1 MEEMLR
7 LIHRQLFLI
16 LHWLRLPSVPHSSF
30 LMTVLVHS
38 PATLS
43 NLGCGFDVFGLALAA
58 PYDTIRLTRRA
69 APGIRIR
76 HLDPYNLP
84 TEPARNVAGVA
95 LLALLQAVPE
105 AVGFDLEITKGIKP
119 GSGVGSSAAS
129 AVGAVVAANALL
141 GNRFSKT
148 ELMGFAIE
156 GEAVASGARHADNI
170 APAMFGGFTVVRAL
184 EPTLDILALASP
196 PLWVAVVHPQIEVKT
211 SDARKVLPGTVPL
224 GLAVRQ
230 WANVAGLTAGF
241 LTADYELIGRSLA
254 DYIVEPA
261 RLPLIP
267 GLAEARARALAAGA
281 IGGGI
286 SGSGPSIFMLNRTA
300 ETARAV
306 GAALGSVFA
315 ELGIAFNVYVGP
327 VGTEGA
333 RVVG

>member
-1 MEEMLR
+1 M
-7 LIHRQLFLI
+7 
-16 LHWLRLPSVPHSSF
+16 PDS
-30 LMTVLVHS
+30 VLVHS

-69 APGIRIR
+69 APGISIR

-84 TEPARNVAGVA
+84 TDPARNVAGVA
-95 LLALLQAVPE
+95 LLALLKAVPE
-105 AVGFDLEITKGIKP
+105 EAGGFEMEITKGIMP

-141 GNRFSKT
+141 GNRFNQM
-148 ELMGFAIE
+148 ELVDFAME

-170 APAMFGGFTVVRAL
+170 APAVFGGFTVVRAL
-184 EPTLDILALASP
+184 EPALDILALPAP

-211 SDARKVLPGTVPL
+211 SDSRKVLPATVPL

-241 LTADYELIGRSLA
+241 LLADYDLIGRSLA

-261 RLPLIP
+261 RRPLIP
-267 GLAEARARALAAGA
+267 GLAEARTRALAAGA

-286 SGSGPSIFMLNRTA
+286 SGSGPSIFMLNRDEATA
-300 ETARAV
+300 QAV
-306 GAALGSVFA
+306 GAALGSVFT
-315 ELGIAFNVYVGP
+315 ELGIEFNVYVGP
-327 VGTEGA
+327 VGTTGA
-333 RVVG
+333 YVVAEE

>member
-1 MEEMLR
+1 M
-7 LIHRQLFLI
+7 
-16 LHWLRLPSVPHSSF
+16 PDS
-30 LMTVLVHS
+30 VLVHS

-58 PYDTIRLTRRA
+58 PYDVIRMRRSTTL
-69 APGIRIR
+69 GVRIQ
-76 HLDPYNLP
+76 HLDHYNLP
-84 TEPARNVAGVA
+84 TDPLHNVAGVA
-95 LLALLQAVPE
+95 LLALLKQVPE
-105 AVGFDLEITKGIKP
+105 AIGFDVEITKGIMP

-141 GNRFSKT
+141 GNRFT
-148 ELMGFAIE
+148 NMQLVDFAME

-170 APAMFGGFTVVRAL
+170 APAIFGGFTVVRAL
-184 EPTLDILALASP
+184 NPAMDLLALPAP
-196 PLWVAVVHPQIEVKT
+196 PMWVAVVHPQIEVKT
-211 SDARKVLPGTVPL
+211 SDSRKVLPATVPL

-230 WANVAGLTAGF
+230 WANVAGLVAGF
-241 LTADYELIGRSLA
+241 LTADYDLIGRSLD

-267 GLAEARARALAAGA
+267 GLAEARVRALAAGA

-300 ETARAV
+300 ETAQTV
-306 GAALGSVFA
+306 GAAMGSVFA

-327 VGTEGA
+327 VGTTGA
-333 RVVG
+333 RVVSEE

>member
-1 MEEMLR
+1 M
-7 LIHRQLFLI
+7 
-16 LHWLRLPSVPHSSF
+16 PDS
-30 LMTVLVHS
+30 VLVHS

-69 APGIRIR
+69 APGISIR

-84 TEPARNVAGVA
+84 TDPTRNVAGVA
-95 LLALLQAVPE
+95 LLALLEAVPE
-105 AVGFDLEITKGIKP
+105 VLGFEMEITKGIKP

-141 GNRFSKT
+141 DNRFSKM
-148 ELMGFAIE
+148 ELMGFAMA

-170 APAMFGGFTVVRAL
+170 APAIFGGFTVVRAL
-184 EPTLDILALASP
+184 VPALDIIALPAP
-196 PLWVAVVHPQIEVKT
+196 TLWVAVVHPQIEVKT
-211 SDARKVLPGTVPL
+211 SDSRKVLPTSVPL
-224 GLAVRQ
+224 SLAVRQ

-241 LTADYELIGRSLA
+241 LTADYDLIGRSLA

-267 GLAEARARALAAGA
+267 GLVESRRRALAAGA

-286 SGSGPSIFMLNRTA
+286 SGSGPSIFMLNKTE
-300 ETARAV
+300 ETAQAV

-315 ELGIAFNVYVGP
+315 ELGIDFNVYVGP
-327 VGTEGA
+327 VGTTGA
-333 RVVG
+333 YVVAEE

>member
-1 MEEMLR
+1 MLN
-7 LIHRQLFLI
+7 
-16 LHWLRLPSVPHSSF
+16 S
-30 LMTVLVHS
+30 VLVHS

-69 APGIRIR
+69 EPGVRIQ
-76 HLDPYNLP
+76 HLDPYHLP
-84 TEPARNVAGVA
+84 TEPTRNVAGVA
-95 LLALLQAVPE
+95 LLALLKAVPE
-105 AVGFDLEITKGIKP
+105 AIGFDVEITKGIKP

-129 AVGAVVAANALL
+129 AVGVVVAANALL
-141 GNRFSKT
+141 GNRFTKMQ
-148 ELMGFAIE
+148 LVNFAMA
-156 GEAVASGARHADNI
+156 GEIVASGARHADNI
-170 APAMFGGFTVVRAL
+170 APAIFGGFTVVRAL
-184 EPTLDILALASP
+184 EPVLDIIALPAP

-211 SDARKVLPGTVPL
+211 SDSRKVLPATVPL

-230 WANVAGLTAGF
+230 WANVAGLVAGF
-241 LTADYELIGRSLA
+241 LTVDYELIGRSMD

-267 GLAEARARALAAGA
+267 GLTEARKRALAAGA

-286 SGSGPSIFMLNRTA
+286 SGSGPSIFMLNKTA
-300 ETARAV
+300 PTAQAV
-306 GAALGSVFA
+306 GAAMGSVFA

-333 RVVG
+333 RVVEES

>member
-1 MEEMLR
+1 M
-7 LIHRQLFLI
+7 
-16 LHWLRLPSVPHSSF
+16 PDS
-30 LMTVLVHS
+30 VLVHS

-58 PYDTIRLTRRA
+58 PYDTVRLTRSPE
-69 APGIRIR
+69 PGVRIR

-95 LLALLQAVPE
+95 LLALLKAAPE

-141 GNRFSKT
+141 GNRFTKMQLV
-148 ELMGFAIE
+148 EFAMA
-156 GEAVASGARHADNI
+156 GEVVASGARHADNI
-170 APAMFGGFTVVRAL
+170 APAIFGGFTVVRAL
-184 EPTLDILALASP
+184 EPVLDIVALPTP

-211 SDARKVLPGTVPL
+211 SDSRRVLPATVPL

-230 WANVAGLTAGF
+230 WANVAGLVAGM
-241 LTADYELIGRSLA
+241 LTADYALIGRSLA

-300 ETARAV
+300 ETAQAV
-306 GAALGSVFA
+306 GDAMGGVFA
-315 ELGIAFNVYVGP
+315 ELGIAFKVYVGP
-327 VGTEGA
+327 AGAQGA

>member
-1 MEEMLR
+1 M
-7 LIHRQLFLI
+7 
-16 LHWLRLPSVPHSSF
+16 S
-30 LMTVLVHS
+30 VLVHS

-43 NLGCGFDVFGLALAA
+43 NLGCGFDVFGLALAE

-69 APGIRIR
+69 APGISIR
-76 HLDPYNLP
+76 HLDPYDLP
-84 TEPARNVAGVA
+84 TDPARNVAGVA
-95 LLALLQAVPE
+95 LLALLKAVPE
-105 AVGFDLEITKGIKP
+105 ETGGFELEITKGIKP

-141 GNRFSKT
+141 GNRFSKM
-148 ELMGFAIE
+148 ELVDFAME

-170 APAMFGGFTVVRAL
+170 APAVFGGFTVVRAL
-184 EPTLDILALASP
+184 EPVLDIIALPAP

-211 SDARKVLPGTVPL
+211 SDSRKVLPATVPL

-241 LTADYELIGRSLA
+241 LLADYDLIGRSLA

-267 GLAEARARALAAGA
+267 GLAEARTRALAAGA

-286 SGSGPSIFMLNRTA
+286 SGSGPSIFMLNRTE
-300 ETARAV
+300 ETAQAV

-315 ELGIAFNVYVGP
+315 ELGIEFNVYVGP

>member
-1 MEEMLR
+1 M
-7 LIHRQLFLI
+7 
-16 LHWLRLPSVPHSSF
+16 PNS
-30 LMTVLVHS
+30 VLVHS

-43 NLGCGFDVFGLALAA
+43 NLGCGFDVFGLAQAA
-58 PYDTIRLTRRA
+58 PYDTIRLTRSA
-69 APGIRIR
+69 EPGIRIR

-84 TEPARNVAGVA
+84 TAPARNVAGVA
-95 LLALLQAVPE
+95 LLALLKEVPE
-105 AVGFDLEITKGIKP
+105 TLGFDLEITKGIKP

-141 GNRFSKT
+141 GNRFTKMQLV
-148 ELMGFAIE
+148 EFAMA
-156 GEAVASGARHADNI
+156 GEVVASGARHADNI
-170 APAMFGGFTVVRAL
+170 APAIFGGFTVVRAV
-184 EPTLDILALASP
+184 EPALDIIALPSP
-196 PLWVAVVHPQIEVKT
+196 PLWVAVVHPQIELKT
-211 SDARKVLPGTVPL
+211 SDSRRVLPTAVPL

-230 WANVAGLTAGF
+230 WANVAGLVAGF
-241 LTADYELIGRSLA
+241 LTADYELIGRSLD

-261 RLPLIP
+261 RQALIP

-286 SGSGPSIFMLNRTA
+286 SGSGPSIFMLNKTE
-300 ETARAV
+300 ETAQAV

-327 VGTEGA
+327 VATEGA

>member
-1 MEEMLR
+1 M
-7 LIHRQLFLI
+7 
-16 LHWLRLPSVPHSSF
+16 PDS
-30 LMTVLVHS
+30 VLVHS

-58 PYDTIRLTRRA
+58 PYDTIRLTRSA
-69 APGIRIR
+69 MPGVRIR

-84 TEPARNVAGVA
+84 TDPTHNVAGVA
-95 LLALLQAVPE
+95 LLALLKQVPE
-105 AVGFDLEITKGIKP
+105 AVGFEMEITKGIMP

-129 AVGAVVAANALL
+129 AAGAVVAANALL
-141 GNRFSKT
+141 GSRFTKMQ
-148 ELMGFAIE
+148 LVNFAMK

-170 APAMFGGFTVVRAL
+170 APAIFGGFTVVRAL
-184 EPTLDILALASP
+184 EPVIDIVALPAP
-196 PLWVAVVHPQIEVKT
+196 PLWVAVVHPQIEVRT
-211 SDARKVLPGTVPL
+211 SEARKVLPATVPL

-230 WANVAGLTAGF
+230 WANVAGLVSGF
-241 LTADYELIGRSLA
+241 LLADYDLIGRSLD

-267 GLAEARARALAAGA
+267 GLAEARTRARAAGA

-286 SGSGPSIFMLNRTA
+286 SGSGPSIFMLNRTEA
-300 ETARAV
+300 TAQAV
-306 GAALGSVFA
+306 GAAMGGVFA

-333 RVVG
+333 RVVAAE